1 MTGDVARNQI
11 DSYGNKIISAE
22 IPIQVVKS
30 GRPIIK
36 KGAKV
41 KDPKSGKILTYTGVS
56 SILDPAWG
64 GAELLY
70 FEDSSG
76 NKDRYTFK
84 NASEALFVA
93 PSKKESDDFDV
104 RYAQKIPQEVEEG
117 GSWWEGIGGV
127 FESARASQRKA
138 VEERKAKAEARKK
151 KLGMQKGG
159 MVGDTTEA
167 RLDEIDK
174 ILGPVPNEAAMV

>member
-1 MTGDVARNQI
+1 M
-11 DSYGNKIISAE
+11 
-22 IPIQVVKS
+22 
-30 GRPIIK
+30 
-36 KGAKV
+36 